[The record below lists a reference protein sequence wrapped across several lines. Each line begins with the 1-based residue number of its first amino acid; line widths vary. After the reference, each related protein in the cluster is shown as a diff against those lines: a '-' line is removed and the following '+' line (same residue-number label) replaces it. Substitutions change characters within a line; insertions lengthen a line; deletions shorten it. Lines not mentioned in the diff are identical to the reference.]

1 MFLLIFCEQYYGEA
15 FLSYL
20 QFIFQLPCQR
30 FFQKQKDGTPTVK
43 LIENK
48 IVSHIKHFCR
58 GHLKSLCM
66 FVNLYKVIDVIV
78 SQLFDWSC
86 EFQIIF
92 AAFRVLPTCPWE
104 MAQLHVGTDRLHVH
118 LGLLG
123 IVAFYSTLYILKN
136 SKCVMNYSS
145 TVLCM
150 NICRLDN
157 IGKRKM
163 QGQCFSSTS

>member
-1 MFLLIFCEQYYGEA
+1 MFQTLSFGLLFHRLNFPPYTTTKKLPFKNIATDAYHFCFYWYFA
-15 FLSYL
+15 NNIMAKHFYHIYSLFSNYL
-20 QFIFQLPCQR
+20 VIG

-66 FVNLYKVIDVIV
+66 FVNLYKVTDVIV

-86 EFQIIF
+86 EFHIIF

-104 MAQLHVGTDRLHVH
+104 MAQLCWYR
-118 LGLLG
+118 
-123 IVAFYSTLYILKN
+123 
-136 SKCVMNYSS
+136 
-145 TVLCM
+145 
-150 NICRLDN
+150 
-157 IGKRKM
+157 
-163 QGQCFSSTS
+163 